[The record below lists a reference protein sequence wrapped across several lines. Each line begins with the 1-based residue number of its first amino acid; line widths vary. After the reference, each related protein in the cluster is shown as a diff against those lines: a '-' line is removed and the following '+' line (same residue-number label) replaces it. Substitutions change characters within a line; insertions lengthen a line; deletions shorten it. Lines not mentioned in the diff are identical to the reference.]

1 MLTIF
6 IQAKTKRI
14 GDQNQKRLKEA
25 GSDTLREKMLN
36 IIQSSIAN
44 LSK

>member
-14 GDQNQKRLKEA
+14 GDRNQNRLEEA
-25 GSDTLREKMLN
+25 GLDVMREKMLN